1 MQLDS
6 GFMHKQVYWAED
18 KVIYMLDMGYF
29 VSEDDN
35 GAEIEAEVD
44 DIISEWM
51 KSFWF
56 EAYKYPLVPGKEE

>member
-1 MQLDS
+1 MRYKILFLCFFICNQASFLS
-6 GFMHKQVYWAED
+6 IYMARILIKQV
-18 KVIYMLDMGYF
+18 YF

-51 KSFWF
+51 KSF
-56 EAYKYPLVPGKEE
+56 